1 MVRAPAPGREP
12 HMSEHEIRGLLD
24 DVRAGRL
31 FRREF
36 VRSMVTFGLSVP
48 VASQLLAGAG
58 LAQTS
63 PRPASTPTKRGGGGP
78 LRALS
83 WDAPSL
89 LNPIL
94 ALGLKDWNACALFYE
109 PLVYFDPSGNLV
121 PVLAQEVPS
130 LQNGGVA
137 KDGTSVTWKLK
148 HGVSWH
154 DGKPF
159 TA

>member
-1 MVRAPAPGREP
+1 MD
-12 HMSEHEIRGLLD
+12 EIRSLLRE
-24 DVRAGRL
+24 VEAGRL
-31 FRREF
+31 SRRSF
-36 VRSMVTFGLSVP
+36 VRTMVGGGLSVP

-63 PRPASTPTKRGGGGP
+63 PRPAAAPARRGGGG
-78 LRALS
+78 LLKVLS
-83 WDAPSL
+83 WDAPNL

-94 ALGLKDWNACALFYE
+94 AVGLKDWNACAIFYE
-109 PLVYFDPSGNLV
+109 PLVHFNGAGDIV

-148 HGVSWH
+148 RGVSWH

-159 TA
+159 TASDVVFN